1 MTTLESIN
9 AHKSNVLFVLIGV
22 QSSISQSVHDLTV
35 IENKSSS
42 EIKLF
47 LTVLLCLHVSHV
59 SKTLKGERGGIPGE
73 KGGQS
78 VRRGERERE
87 QEARFPR
94 EGEVEEIG
102 KIAQNCAIFC
112 NRNSGSQRKRA

>member
-9 AHKSNVLFVLIGV
+9 AHKSNALFVLIGV
-22 QSSISQSVHDLTV
+22 QSSISQSVHNLTV
-35 IENKSSS
+35 IEDKSSS

-59 SKTLKGERGGIPGE
+59 SKTLNGERGGNPGE

-78 VRRGERERE
+78 VRRGRERG

-94 EGEVEEIG
+94 EREVEEIG

-112 NRNSGSQRKRA
+112 NRKSGSQRKRA

>member
-1 MTTLESIN
+1 MATLESIN

-47 LTVLLCLHVSHV
+47 LTGLLYLHV
-59 SKTLKGERGGIPGE
+59 SKTLKGERGGNPGE

-78 VRRGERERE
+78 VRRGRERGE
-87 QEARFPR
+87 EAGFPR
-94 EGEVEEIG
+94 EREVEEIG

-112 NRNSGSQRKRA
+112 DRKSGSQRKRA